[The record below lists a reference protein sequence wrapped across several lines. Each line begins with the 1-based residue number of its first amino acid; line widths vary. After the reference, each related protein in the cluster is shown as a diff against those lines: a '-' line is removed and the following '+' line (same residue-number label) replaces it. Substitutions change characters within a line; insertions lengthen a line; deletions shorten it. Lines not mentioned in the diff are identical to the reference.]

1 MKKFLKFSACAI
13 ALMATNL
20 GTAATFMPAG
30 QFYLNMDNP
39 NGVIINELTTEWGL
53 YDIGAT
59 GTTAPYYYPI
69 SSAPYA
75 KLPNGTSLYA
85 YPAVTS
91 PGLGAGW
98 QYSPDLQVYGVPS
111 TAKAV
116 LINIKVKAK
125 AQNVAPY
132 TRTNLGQIQMS
143 VASPNNTLPTNEVI
157 HAHAEKAANSST
169 LDARS
174 NISEDINS
182 ISVPVGVAMVNSQL
196 VFKLYTSVV
205 GTENATINR
214 VVYIVGYWQ

>member
-1 MKKFLKFSACAI
+1 MKKLIKLSACAI

-20 GTAATFMPAG
+20 GMAATFMPAG

-39 NGVIINELTTEWGL
+39 NGVVINELTTEWGV

-75 KLPNGTSLYA
+75 TLANGTPLYA
-85 YPAVTS
+85 YPLVTS

-98 QYSPDLQVYGVPS
+98 QYSPDLQIYGVPS

-125 AQNVAPY
+125 AQNVGPY
-132 TRTNLGQIQMS
+132 NRTNMGQIQLS

-157 HAHAEKAANSST
+157 HAHAEKPANTST
-169 LDARS
+169 ADARS
-174 NISEDINS
+174 NVDEDINS
-182 ISVPVGVAMVNSQL
+182 ISVPVGVSMINSKL

-214 VVYIVGYWQ
+214 VIYIVGYWQ